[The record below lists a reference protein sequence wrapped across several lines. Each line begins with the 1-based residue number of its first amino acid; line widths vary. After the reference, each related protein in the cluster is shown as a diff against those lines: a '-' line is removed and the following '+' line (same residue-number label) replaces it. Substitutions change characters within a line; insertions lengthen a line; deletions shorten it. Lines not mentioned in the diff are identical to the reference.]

1 MKTKAKILLALAASI
16 LITIAAKTI
25 GQSPQP
31 ATQSVPE
38 EMRRQMRHN
47 IDSSFVVF
55 RDKIQE
61 ELKVTREQNEKLEVV
76 LPDAMHFL
84 QKIQGLAPDERK
96 KEIKAYRPK
105 ARENLEAVLKETLNE
120 GQRTRLRQIVLQR
133 EGLRN
138 GEIWKDLQITDEQQ
152 KQFIPLMQQTQMET
166 QTLMS
171 ELKKSGNLKEIQPK
185 VIKVREDLEARLE
198 ALLTDAQKRQWKE
211 MLGKPMATAD
221 LFDL

>member
-1 MKTKAKILLALAASI
+1 MKTKAKVLLALATSI
-16 LITIAAKTI
+16 LVTIAVKTI
-25 GQSPQP
+25 GQSAQP

-61 ELKVTREQNEKLEVV
+61 ELKVTKEQNEKLEVV

-84 QKIQGLAPDERK
+84 QKIQGLTPDERK
-96 KEIKAYRPK
+96 KEINEYRPK
-105 ARENLEAVLKETLNE
+105 AREKLAAVLKEALDE
-120 GQRTRLRQIVLQR
+120 GQRARLRQIVLQR

-152 KQFIPLMQQTQMET
+152 KQFIPLMQQAQKET
-166 QTLMS
+166 QTLMT

-185 VIKVREDLEARLE
+185 VIKVREDLEGQLE
-198 ALLTDAQKRQWKE
+198 ALLTDAQKKQWKE

>member
-1 MKTKAKILLALAASI
+1 LKTNTKILLALAASI
-16 LITIAAKTI
+16 LVIFAVKTI
-25 GQSPQP
+25 GQNASP
-31 ATQSVPE
+31 ATQGVPE

-76 LPDAMHFL
+76 LPDVMQFL
-84 QKIQGLAPDERK
+84 QKIKGLPPDERK
-96 KEIKAYRPK
+96 KEINEYRPK
-105 ARENLEAVLKETLNE
+105 AREKLAAVLKEALDE
-120 GQRTRLRQIVLQR
+120 GQRARLRQIVLQR

-152 KQFIPLMQQTQMET
+152 KQFIPLMQQAQKET
-166 QTLMS
+166 QTLMT

-185 VIKVREDLEARLE
+185 VIKVREDLEGQLE
-198 ALLTDAQKRQWKE
+198 ALLTDAQKKQWKE

>member
-221 LFDL
+221 LFEL